1 MTNGWTNRETW
12 LVNVH
17 FGDNFEQEG
26 DINAVKEYLET
37 AWENADIEGK
47 RFFDDFMNLELIN
60 WDELLE
66 HYQEEETS
74 P

>member
-1 MTNGWTNRETW
+1 MYSGWTNRETW

-17 FGDNFEQEG
+17 FGDHWENAG
-26 DINAVKEYLET
+26 DVNGTKEYLET
-37 AWENADIEGK
+37 AWENAEVEAK
-47 RFFDDFMNLELIN
+47 RFFDDYINFNLVN

-66 HYQEEETS
+66 HYQEGETS